1 MHIKI
6 FMATANNMQ
15 EREIL
20 KDFAKGVE
28 SWIGENSDDKEKF
41 DHVIRIGRW
50 ADFNFDRNQITYEYA
65 ESYKECDVAVFFGSW
80 KPREKGTHLV
90 RSHVAANAR
99 RFVCIETPL
108 LNRVTDKENSYWRVG
123 VNGFLSQDAHWP
135 ELPNNDAKKRLEMLN
150 INWAGWKS
158 NPDGHILVALQLP
171 GDASLRGAD
180 INDWAL
186 RTILDIR
193 QNTKRF
199 VVVRNH
205 PLSSQRA
212 FADHEELAR
221 KLLLAGVQNIRF
233 SDGAEVPWSDD
244 LRNAYCT
251 VTYTSGLAIDSVL
264 SGIPTLACDNGN
276 FAWPFSSHY
285 LEEIE
290 RLQMADSDTIN
301 TWLRHLAQC
310 QYSVEEMQSG
320 VAWSCLIDPVN
331 TILEKNAKSGKKK

>member
-6 FMATANNMQ
+6 FMASANNMQ

-28 SWIGENSDDKEKF
+28 SWINTNSNDEEKF
-41 DHVIRIGRW
+41 DHVVRIGRW
-50 ADFNFDRNQITYEYA
+50 ADIDLSRNCVTYEYTEA
-65 ESYKECDVAVFFGSW
+65 YKECDVAVFFGSW
-80 KPREKGTHLV
+80 KAREKGTHQT
-90 RSHVAANAR
+90 RTSVAANAK

-108 LNRVTDKENSYWRVG
+108 LNRVTDRENSYWRVG
-123 VNGFLSQDAHWP
+123 INGYLSQDAHWP
-135 ELPNNDAKKRLEMLN
+135 ELQDVDAKKRLETLDVQ
-150 INWAGWKS
+150 WAGWRN

-193 QNTKRF
+193 QNTGRF

-244 LRNAYCT
+244 LQNAYCT
-251 VTYTSGLAIDSVL
+251 VTYTSGLAIDSVVA
-264 SGIPTLACDNGN
+264 GIPTIAYDPGN
-276 FAWPFSSHY
+276 FAWSISSHSAG
-285 LEEIE
+285 EIDAVK
-290 RLQMADSDTIN
+290 MVSDDKVSA
-301 TWLRHLAQC
+301 WLKKLAGCQWSQAEMRDGTAWQHLLPVIE
-310 QYSVEEMQSG
+310 SV
-320 VAWSCLIDPVN
+320 
-331 TILEKNAKSGKKK
+331 K

>member
-6 FMATANNMQ
+6 FLATANNMQ

-28 SWIGENSDDKEKF
+28 SWIDKNSNDKEKF
-41 DHVIRIGRW
+41 DHVVRIGRW
-50 ADFNFDRNQITYEYA
+50 ADFDFDRNQITYEYA
-65 ESYKECDVAVFFGSW
+65 EAYKECDVAVFFGSW

-90 RSHVAANAR
+90 RTHVAANAR

-123 VNGFLSQDAHWP
+123 VNGFLSQDAYWP
-135 ELPNNDAKKRLEMLN
+135 ELPNNDAKKRLEILN
-150 INWAGWKS
+150 INWDGWKS
-158 NPDGHILVALQLP
+158 NPNGHILVALQLP

-193 QNTKRF
+193 QNTGRF

-212 FADHEELAR
+212 FADHEELA
-221 KLLLAGVQNIRF
+221 
-233 SDGAEVPWSDD
+233 
-244 LRNAYCT
+244 
-251 VTYTSGLAIDSVL
+251 
-264 SGIPTLACDNGN
+264 
-276 FAWPFSSHY
+276 
-285 LEEIE
+285 
-290 RLQMADSDTIN
+290 
-301 TWLRHLAQC
+301 
-310 QYSVEEMQSG
+310 
-320 VAWSCLIDPVN
+320 
-331 TILEKNAKSGKKK
+331 

>member
-6 FMATANNMQ
+6 FMASANNMQ

-28 SWIGENSDDKEKF
+28 SWIGENSTDEEKF
-41 DHVIRIGRW
+41 DHIVRIGRW
-50 ADFNFDRNQITYEYA
+50 ANFNFDLNQITYEYA

-80 KPREKGTHLV
+80 KPREKGTHQT
-90 RSHVAANAR
+90 RTNVAMNAK

-108 LNRVTDKENSYWRVG
+108 LNRVTDKENSHWRIG

-135 ELPNNDAKKRLEMLN
+135 ELHSNDAKNRLELMN
-150 INWAGWKS
+150 IQWDGWRN

-180 INDWAL
+180 INDWAFC
-186 RTILDIR
+186 TILDIR
-193 QNTKRF
+193 QNTDRF
-199 VVVRNH
+199 IVVRNH

-233 SDGAEVPWSDD
+233 SDGAEVPWSTD
-244 LRNAYCT
+244 LNDAYCT
-251 VTYTSGLAIDSVL
+251 VTYTSGLAIDSVV
-264 SGIPTLACDNGN
+264 SGIPTIAYDTGN
-276 FAWPFSSHY
+276 FAWSISSRSAG
-285 LEEIE
+285 EINE
-290 RLQMADSDTIN
+290 VKMVDKNKVMGWLQK
-301 TWLRHLAQC
+301 LAGC
-310 QYSVEEMQSG
+310 QWSREEMRNG
-320 VAWSCLIDPVN
+320 IAWQNLLPVIQN
-331 TILEKNAKSGKKK
+331 IK